1 MTEELNKNT
10 DEFEVVVPEANR
22 EERPKAEFKEQP
34 AYLVN
39 FANFYIAKYNQN
51 DLEIM
56 GSFDKKGNIL
66 DINTYLLNNIN
77 FSRKELVKHVLNV
90 HDYNFKS
97 LLDEVVAKSNIDPE
111 SFATFEDWDKWYE
124 AERNQIPGS
133 LS

>member
-22 EERPKAEFKEQP
+22 EEMPKAEFKEQP

-97 LLDEVVAKSNIDPE
+97 LLDEVVDKSNIDPE